1 MSRNFKFKRNAKGE
15 KMYTYKFTD
24 EQSEKINKQ
33 ANLFDEF
40 KNIDKKYSFDN
51 SDLTLDRM
59 EYTAPTKEEV
69 EESAKSSLQS
79 YLDQGKNDILEE
91 YSTKVDSINNLQST
105 NKQNLDTQKESLK
118 NTYSELKQDAS
129 MDATSRGLARSSI
142 VVNILDAFDQGMLE
156 EYSKLD
162 QEYNQKFQE
171 LEEEKS
177 LLESQKQNALNSF
190 DMSYATK
197 LNEKIEEINKE
208 IEEKEKEVL
217 EYNNKIA
224 ETEAEYKLNQ
234 QKQNQELADFIGKY
248 GSTALNRVKE
258 GEKYNLALS
267 YFYTLDKD
275 EALAELTNNDQY
287 KIELG
292 NYYATLLQALKNR

>member
-1 MSRNFKFKRNAKGE
+1 
-15 KMYTYKFTD
+15 MYTYKFTD

-118 NTYSELKQDAS
+118 NKYSELKQDAS

-190 DMSYATK
+190 DISYATK

-234 QKQNQELADFIGKY
+234 QKQNQELVDFIGKY

-275 EALAELTNNDQY
+275 EALAELTNNEQY

>member
-1 MSRNFKFKRNAKGE
+1 
-15 KMYTYKFTD
+15 MYTYKFTD
-24 EQSEKINKQ
+24 EQSEKIKKQ
-33 ANLFDEF
+33 TDLFDQF

-51 SDLTLDRM
+51 SSIALDRM
-59 EYTAPTKEEV
+59 EYTAPSQEEV

-91 YSTKVDSINNLQST
+91 YSSKVSNIENLQNT
-105 NKQNLDTQKESLK
+105 NKENLTSQKENLK
-118 NTYSELKQDAS
+118 NTYAELKQNAS
-129 MDATSRGLARSSI
+129 EDATSRGLARSSI
-142 VVNILDAFDQGMLE
+142 VVNILDAFDQGMLD

-162 QEYNQKFQE
+162 QEYTKKFQE

-177 LLESQKQNALNSF
+177 LLESQKNSALNSF
-190 DMSYATK
+190 DISYATK

-224 ETEAEYKLNQ
+224 EKEAEYKLDQ
-234 QKQNQELADFIGKY
+234 QKQNQELIDFIGKY

-258 GEKYNLALS
+258 EEKYNAALS

-275 EALAELTNNDQY
+275 EGLAELLNNDQY
-287 KIELG
+287 KVELG
-292 NYYATLLQALKNR
+292 NYYSQLERTLRNR

>member
-1 MSRNFKFKRNAKGE
+1 
-15 KMYTYKFTD
+15 MYTYKFTD
-24 EQSEKINKQ
+24 EQSEKIKKQ
-33 ANLFDEF
+33 TDLFDQF

-51 SDLTLDRM
+51 SSIALDRM
-59 EYTAPTKEEV
+59 EYTAPSQEEV

-91 YSTKVDSINNLQST
+91 YSSKVSNIENLQNT
-105 NKQNLDTQKESLK
+105 NKENLTSQKENLK
-118 NTYSELKQDAS
+118 NTYKELKQNAS
-129 MDATSRGLARSSI
+129 EDATSRGLARSSI
-142 VVNILDAFDQGMLE
+142 VVNILDAFDQGMLD

-162 QEYNQKFQE
+162 QEYTKKFQE

-177 LLESQKQNALNSF
+177 LLESQKNSALNSF
-190 DMSYATK
+190 DISYATK

-224 ETEAEYKLNQ
+224 EKEAEYKLDQ
-234 QKQNQELADFIGKY
+234 QKQNQELIDFIGKY

-258 GEKYNLALS
+258 EEKYNAALS
-267 YFYTLDKD
+267 YFYTLDKN
-275 EALAELTNNDQY
+275 EALAELLNNDQY
-287 KIELG
+287 KVELG
-292 NYYATLLQALKNR
+292 NYYSQLERTLRNR